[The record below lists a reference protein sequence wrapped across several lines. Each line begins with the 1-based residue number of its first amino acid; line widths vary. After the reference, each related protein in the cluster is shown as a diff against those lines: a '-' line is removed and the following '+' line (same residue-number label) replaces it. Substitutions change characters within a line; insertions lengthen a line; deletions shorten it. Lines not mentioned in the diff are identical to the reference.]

1 MKIKVNPSLELI
13 NPVDGQVRNLSTG
26 QVFSVSS
33 EALSLMSLFC
43 EPRELQ
49 EDFSGLS
56 EFIEVDDLPKLTLF
70 MKALIKD
77 SILVLA
83 DSVEAGKLSC
93 LKISDKALVEK
104 PYTSC
109 LSAPIVSLDTDYP
122 YEMAI
127 LGIPFDLGSTGYP
140 GSRFGPSRLRE
151 LSANSMD
158 YRAKFDDL
166 SCVGWYS
173 ERGEKLCEGKK
184 IVDVGDVIHQAGEP
198 FHRFFSRVEKTADK
212 ISRFGAIPISIG
224 GDHSCLYPLVRS
236 AVKRSKE
243 GLHVIIFDA
252 HTDLAEYDKAISH
265 NHGNVVSRL
274 MYENVVSNVTH
285 VGLRGMVGKPL
296 VKSGYR
302 DLYAIDDEECLIR
315 ALTSNESA
323 DVYVSF
329 DVDAID
335 PSLAPG
341 TGTPVPMG
349 LNPATVLKCIHRIGA
364 TKNVLGFDIVEYNPM
379 RDVGDMTGNL
389 LLHLLPRILHSIQIK
404 PSR

>member
-1 MKIKVNPSLELI
+1 MKIKINPSLELI

-33 EALSLMSLFC
+33 ETLSLMSLFC
-43 EPRELQ
+43 QPRELQ
-49 EDFSGLS
+49 EDFSGLL
-56 EFIEVDDLPKLTLF
+56 EFIEADDLPEIALF
-70 MKALIKD
+70 VRGLIKEE
-77 SILVLA
+77 ILVSA
-83 DSVEAGKLSC
+83 DSVEAVKLSC
-93 LKISDKALVEK
+93 LKTSDKALVEK
-104 PYTSC
+104 PHVSC
-109 LSAPIVSLDTDYP
+109 LSVPVVGLNTDYL

-127 LGIPFDLGSTGYP
+127 MGIPFDLGTTGYP

-151 LSANSMD
+151 LSAGSMD

-166 SCVGWYS
+166 SCVGWHG

-184 IVDVGDVIHQAGEP
+184 IVDVGDVIHQVGEP
-198 FHRFFSRVEKTADK
+198 FSRFFGRVEKTADK

-243 GLHVIIFDA
+243 GLHLIIFDA
-252 HTDLAEYDKAISH
+252 HTDLAEYDKTISH
-265 NHGNVVSRL
+265 NHGNVLSRL
-274 MYENVVSNVTH
+274 MHENVVSKVTH
-285 VGLRGMVGKPL
+285 VGLRGMAGKPL
-296 VKSGYR
+296 VRSGYR
-302 DLYAIDDEECLIR
+302 DLYAIDDEEHLIR
-315 ALTSNESA
+315 TLSSNQGEDA
-323 DVYVSF
+323 YVSF
-329 DVDAID
+329 DIDAID

-349 LNPATVLKCIHRIGA
+349 LNPTTVLKCIHCIGV
-364 TKNVLGFDIVEYNPM
+364 TKNILGFDIVEYNPM

-404 PSR
+404 H

>member
-1 MKIKVNPSLELI
+1 MKFKINPSLELI

-33 EALSLMSLFC
+33 ETLSLMSLFC
-43 EPRELQ
+43 QPRELQ

-56 EFIEVDDLPKLTLF
+56 EFIEIDDLPKLVLF
-70 MKALIKD
+70 VKDLIRD
-77 SILVLA
+77 SILVSA
-83 DSVEAGKLSC
+83 DSVEIEKLSC
-93 LKISDKALVEK
+93 LKISDRALVEK
-104 PYTSC
+104 PHTSC
-109 LSAPIVSLDTDYP
+109 LSAPIVSFDTDYP

-166 SCVGWYS
+166 SCVGWHG

-184 IVDVGDVIHQAGEP
+184 IVDVGDVIHQVGEP
-198 FHRFFSRVEKTADK
+198 FRRFFSRVEKVADK
-212 ISRFGAIPISIG
+212 ISRGGAIPISIG

-236 AVKRSKE
+236 AAKRSKE
-243 GLHVIIFDA
+243 GLHLIIFDA

-265 NHGNVVSRL
+265 NHGNVLSRL
-274 MYENVVSNVTH
+274 MHENVVSNVTH
-285 VGLRGMVGKPL
+285 IGLRGMAGKPL

-302 DLYAIDDEECLIR
+302 DLYAIDDEAYLIHT
-315 ALTSNESA
+315 LSA
-323 DVYVSF
+323 NQGEDAYVSF
-329 DVDAID
+329 DIDAID

-349 LNPATVLKCIHRIGA
+349 LNPATVLKCMHYIGA
-364 TKNVLGFDIVEYNPM
+364 TKNILGFDIVEYNPM

-389 LLHLLPRILHSIQIK
+389 ILHLLPRILHSIQIR
-404 PSR
+404 PIN